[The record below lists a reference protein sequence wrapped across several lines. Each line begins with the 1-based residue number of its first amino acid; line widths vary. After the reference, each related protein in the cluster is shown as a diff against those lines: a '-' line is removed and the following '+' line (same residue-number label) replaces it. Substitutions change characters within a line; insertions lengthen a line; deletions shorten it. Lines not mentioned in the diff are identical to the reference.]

1 MRSRPRLE
9 RTTAADVVGDDEAN
23 VEALGGGFDGG
34 TGGTGA
40 TLLGSALPALAYQ
53 QTGYDRSCDITEY
66 RSKFV
71 GLHGRGV
78 GNKDDVLILDREFL
92 SRQVRFAVP
101 QVKTINDRRNRA
113 RRSAAYRLIER
124 TYDGVGLVTE
134 KKDALRLGQ
143 IIA

>member
-1 MRSRPRLE
+1 MRSWPRLE

-40 TLLGSALPALAYQ
+40 TL
-53 QTGYDRSCDITEY
+53 
-66 RSKFV
+66 
-71 GLHGRGV
+71 
-78 GNKDDVLILDREFL
+78 
-92 SRQVRFAVP
+92 
-101 QVKTINDRRNRA
+101 
-113 RRSAAYRLIER
+113 RSAAYRLIER

-143 IIA
+143 IDEHGFADRLSF

>member
-1 MRSRPRLE
+1 
-9 RTTAADVVGDDEAN
+9 
-23 VEALGGGFDGG
+23 
-34 TGGTGA
+34 
-40 TLLGSALPALAYQ
+40 
-53 QTGYDRSCDITEY
+53 
-66 RSKFV
+66 
-71 GLHGRGV
+71 LHGRGV

-92 SRQVRFAVP
+92 SQQVRFAVP